1 MRRELH
7 GLGSSSYLSMWT
19 SSEVLQ
25 AVPLQGRLDERSA
38 NLDVN
43 MYRCRA
49 EDCVVL
55 AREMELR

>member
-1 MRRELH
+1 
-7 GLGSSSYLSMWT
+7 MWT

-43 MYRCRA
+43 IYRCRA